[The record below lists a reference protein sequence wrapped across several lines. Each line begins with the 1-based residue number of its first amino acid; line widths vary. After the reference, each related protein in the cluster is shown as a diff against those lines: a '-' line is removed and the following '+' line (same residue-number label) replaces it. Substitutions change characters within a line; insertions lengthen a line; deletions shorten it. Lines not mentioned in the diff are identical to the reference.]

1 MRYITEGELRA
12 TFAREIPEHYEVPK
26 DAKLTPAARQ
36 YLMDLR
42 LFRPGCGAGGSTA
55 PKANANAVANAAADG
70 KKPEHMTHL
79 RAGELVPKTHPRI
92 ALRGELDVLEAQIIM
107 AQLQLCQAGFECCAV
122 PLEDALRLVRQV
134 LTCEVL
140 DQPLPAWKMDGMDE
154 KEIHELSH
162 HPKLVY
168 SKGHVFPEASQGL
181 AAAHMNLLRSL
192 TRRVELCAAQAF
204 CEEGGAQRTD
214 LIQALNRLSSYFYIL
229 QLRAAARKEGAL

>member
-12 TFAREIPEHYEVPK
+12 MFAREIPEHYEVPK

-42 LFRPGCGAGGSTA
+42 LFRPGCGTGGSPA
-55 PKANANAVANAAADG
+55 PKTSG

-79 RAGELVPKTHPRI
+79 KAGQLVPKTHPRI
-92 ALRGELDVLEAQIIM
+92 ALRGELDALEAQIIVC
-107 AQLQLCQAGFECCAV
+107 QLQLSQAGFDCCAS
-122 PLEDALRLVRQV
+122 PLEDALTLVRQV

-140 DQPLPAWKMDGMDE
+140 DTPLPPWKLDGMDE

-168 SKGHVFPEASQGL
+168 SKGHVFPEAGQGL
-181 AAAHMNLLRSL
+181 AAAHMNLLRAM

-204 CEEGGAQRTD
+204 CEQDNAQRSD

-229 QLRAAARKEGAL
+229 QLRAAARKEGNL

>member
-12 TFAREIPEHYEVPK
+12 LFAREIPEHYEVPK

-55 PKANANAVANAAADG
+55 PKANAAAGANG

-92 ALRGELDVLEAQIIM
+92 ALRGELDTLEAHIIM
-107 AQLQLCQAGFECCAV
+107 SQLQLCQAGFECCAT
-122 PLEDALRLVRQV
+122 PLEDALQLIRQV
-134 LTCEVL
+134 MVAEVM
-140 DQPLPAWKMDGMDE
+140 DQPLPAWKLDGMDE

-181 AAAHMNLLRSL
+181 AAGHMNLLRSL
-192 TRRVELCAAQAF
+192 TRRAELSAAQAF
-204 CEEGGAQRTD
+204 CEEGTAQRTD